1 MEPISEVFLQQ
12 QLSLM
17 AEQEIGRKMDV
28 IIPEFQKIA
37 KIFEIAKRTEKSPF
51 RNVLAVANESG
62 SSIEVIKNYIRY
74 QVGRRGGGVGDIWRQ
89 ENPKDKKLF
98 ATAVVEQID
107 NLSQEAKNIVESL
120 RKSLGHSTR
129 RGDLHNYLENAEN
142 REQLTK
148 NIHLK
153 LTQLYLGYL
162 AREHTALLGEKN
174 AKNHTESKSKPYL
187 TSK

>member
-1 MEPISEVFLQQ
+1 MESTSEIFLME
-12 QLSLM
+12 QLSLI
-17 AEQEIGRKMDV
+17 AEQEIGKKMDSV
-28 IIPEFQKIA
+28 IPEFQKIA
-37 KIFEIAKRTEKSPF
+37 KIFTITEKDEKSPF

-74 QVGRRGGGVGDIWRQ
+74 QVGRRGASEIWRQ
-89 ENPKDKKLF
+89 KNLKDKKLF

-107 NLSQEAKNIVESL
+107 SLSQEAQNIVDTL
-120 RKSLGHSTR
+120 RKTIGYSTR
-129 RGDLHNYLENAEN
+129 RADFHNYLEDAEN
-142 REQLTK
+142 REQLKK

-174 AKNHTESKSKPYL
+174 AKKDIETKSRPHL

>member
-1 MEPISEVFLQQ
+1 MESTSEIFLRE
-12 QLSLM
+12 QLSLI
-17 AEQEIGRKMDV
+17 AEQEIGKKMDSV
-28 IIPEFQKIA
+28 IPKLQEIA
-37 KIFEIAKRTEKSPF
+37 KIFAIVEKDEKSPF

-74 QVGRRGGGVGDIWRQ
+74 QVGRRGASEIWRRK
-89 ENPKDKKLF
+89 NPQNQKLF

-107 NLSQEAKNIVESL
+107 SLLIDESQKIVKSL
-120 RKSLGHSTR
+120 RETLGHSTR
-129 RGDLHNYLENAEN
+129 RGNLHNYLENAEN
-142 REQLTK
+142 REQLIK

-174 AKNHTESKSKPYL
+174 PKNHTESKSKPHL